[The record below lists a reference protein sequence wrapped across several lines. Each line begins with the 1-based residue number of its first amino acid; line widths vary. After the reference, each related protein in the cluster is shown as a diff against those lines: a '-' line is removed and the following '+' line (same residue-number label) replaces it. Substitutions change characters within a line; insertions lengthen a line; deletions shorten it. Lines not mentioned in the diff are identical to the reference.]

1 MGVRFEWFRA
11 SMTEVGYVAAGCDV
25 QSGEPADAD
34 EEESTAKD
42 GALVLCCDEAVVLEG
57 TPPELRK
64 LVERLQAALEGG
76 VS

>member
-11 SMTEVGYVAAGCDV
+11 SMTRVVYVAPGCDV

-34 EEESTAKD
+34 EEGTAKD

>member
-1 MGVRFEWFRA
+1 MGVRFEWFSA
-11 SMTEVGYVAAGCDV
+11 SLTEVGYVSPGCDV
-25 QSGEPADAD
+25 QSGEPAPAD
-34 EEESTAKD
+34 EEGTAEA

-64 LVERLQAALEGG
+64 LLERLQAALERG